1 MKSVE
6 ASPKASTLI
15 ESMRDIGYTLETAL
29 ADVVDN
35 SITAGATNVHI
46 HVDSTGADV
55 KIGIVDDGKG
65 MDRNDLIDA
74 MRLGSRH
81 PLESRATHD
90 LGRFGLGLKTASFSQ
105 CRRLT
110 VVSRKNTATSVAI
123 WDLDHV
129 AKKESWSLLVP
140 DRADGIPF
148 VDHLGRKALSS
159 YGSAW
164 IVPWNRTGPRRAAGT
179 LFVASAMHVNPQ
191 TLIQPQQQR

>member
-1 MKSVE
+1 MKSIE

-55 KIGIVDDGKG
+55 KIGIVDDGRG

-110 VVSRKNTATSVAI
+110 VVSRKNAATSVAI

-129 AKKESWSLLVP
+129 AKKDSWSLLVP
-140 DRADGIPF
+140 DRVDGIPF
-148 VDHLGRKALSS
+148 VDQLGPE
-159 YGSAW
+159 GSL
-164 IVPWNRTGPRRAAGT
+164 IVWERMDRAVEQDGTDARRRHP
-179 LFVASAMHVNPQ
+179 VQ
-191 TLIQPQQQR
+191 